1 MSHKRIKE
9 RTYLNKLISFIVG
22 LVVGYLIYLFI
33 FSMFTNGDEIPDFY
47 SNLSIMFSLITMLAY
62 IIISEFNYLKKLELT
77 TNALHSNISIYKK
90 REKDLLSKA
99 EEIITKFLYHESDIQ
114 KSVAS
119 SREGSAVKSGVE
131 GEILSISDLRLTV
144 ESYPDL
150 KSDTHIST
158 ILSQLEESQNTILNS
173 KLLYNEYVTYYNST
187 IVNVPA
193 IIFLEMWKLESLEFY
208 HDTDINE

>member
-1 MSHKRIKE
+1 MSDKRIKE
-9 RTYLNKLISFIVG
+9 RTYLNKLTSFIIGLIVG
-22 LVVGYLIYLFI
+22 WLFYLIL
-33 FSMFTNGDEIPDFY
+33 FSMLINEEELPDLY
-47 SNLSIMFSLITMLAY
+47 SNLSIILSLITM
-62 IIISEFNYLKKLELT
+62 IIYTVVSEFNYLKKLELT
-77 TNALHSNISIYKK
+77 TGALHSNISIYKK

-99 EEIITKFLYHESDIQ
+99 EGIITKFLYHESDIQ

-119 SREGSAVKSGVE
+119 SREGSAVKSSIE
-131 GEILSISDLRLTV
+131 GEVLSLSDLRLTV

-193 IIFLEMWKLESLEFY
+193 NIFSEMWELEPLEFY
-208 HDTDINE
+208 LDTDISE